1 MTPDPLAPLLKQL
14 DSEIRYREAH
24 GLRDRDTA
32 LFRDCRLA
40 LQQAAQDVQMG
51 HARLNE
57 CAGWEAT
64 KDLSLYDRISKKIEE
79 LVYAKS
85 EVEHLLAATGYEKDA
100 LQAKA
105 EAAEHRRAAA
115 EYRATRIELDKE
127 LQGQLK
133 AAKSHVA
140 ALTAEIAQLK
150 QRYAEYG
157 ATEDDLAPFRQI
169 AALTAQI
176 QALREGLAELQK
188 AVTRHQENDSDTA
201 YYDAKDVC
209 SAAAR
214 YLALLGATPAPPV
227 AVYGSEV
234 LCDACAKVF
243 CPHGEPLHFH
253 HDGCPACADVA
264 ATPAQTGEQ

>member
-1 MTPDPLAPLLKQL
+1 MTPDHLTPLLKQL

-24 GLRDRDTA
+24 GLRDHDTA

-85 EVEHLLAATGYEKDA
+85 EVEHLLAATGHEKDA

-176 QALREGLAELQK
+176 QALRELSQAWREEAGPRPHDDIRTFPAGHDMTERRYVLHRQADEL
-188 AVTRHQENDSDTA
+188 
-201 YYDAKDVC
+201 DALLV
-209 SAAAR
+209 ATP
-214 YLALLGATPAPPV
+214 LGATPAQ
-227 AVYGSEV
+227 S
-234 LCDACAKVF
+234 
-243 CPHGEPLHFH
+243 
-253 HDGCPACADVA
+253 
-264 ATPAQTGEQ
+264 